1 MSKDRDDERNT
12 GMPGEET
19 FSLEEILAE
28 FGGGAAKPRWKE
40 DTIPFP
46 VTPRSQRTAPSP
58 AGPPGPGKVVSFP
71 SGRREDPPPVP
82 PPQPEPEEPPED
94 GDKVL
99 EFPGEEGPASD
110 NPIAE
115 GLNRLFQK
123 ADDYAG
129 HMFEEEGKEDDEEVR
144 RAEEYIPGTDE
155 EEPEEPSR
163 FELWLDRHLG
173 SEKAAS
179 FFITVAV
186 VLGIV
191 FSVGLFILLPTA
203 LTVLVGL
210 AVPLPMW
217 LRNLLEGVVR
227 IVIFMGYLMLC
238 SHMKDIRRVFQ
249 YHGAEHKTI
258 FCYEHGLPLTVEN
271 VRIQPRHHPRCG
283 TSFLFVVIVVS
294 ILLSSVLF
302 SFVEVTNTF
311 ARMGLHLLL
320 LPVIVSLTYELNRV
334 VGRYD
339 NRLTRLVSAPGMWL
353 QNWTTF
359 EPDDSMIEVGIRA
372 FTLVLPEEKGK
383 DQW

>member
-1 MSKDRDDERNT
+1 MQEKQEEKQQNCARGSCSKGFKTMCGGQALIEGIMMRGPKKESVVVRRPDGGLEIQERELRFIRDRYPVLGWPLIRGVVN
-12 GMPGEET
+12 
-19 FSLEEILAE
+19 
-28 FGGGAAKPRWKE
+28 FGGSMYSGVKALMYSASF
-40 DTIPFP
+40 FP
-46 VTPRSQRTAPSP
+46 
-58 AGPPGPGKVVSFP
+58 
-71 SGRREDPPPVP
+71 E
-82 PPQPEPEEPPED
+82 
-94 GDKVL
+94 
-99 EFPGEEGPASD
+99 
-110 NPIAE
+110 
-115 GLNRLFQK
+115 
-123 ADDYAG
+123 
-129 HMFEEEGKEDDEEVR
+129 
-144 RAEEYIPGTDE
+144 DE

-186 VLGIV
+186 VLGIF

-203 LTVLVGL
+203 LTGLVGL

-238 SHMKDIRRVFQ
+238 SHMKDIHRVFQ

>member
-1 MSKDRDDERNT
+1 
-12 GMPGEET
+12 MPNET
-19 FSLEEILAE
+19 KQSCATAYKTMIGGQALIEGIMMLGPEKKAVVVRKPDGGLEEQVEERVLIKDKHPALGLPLLRGVFNFCSSLANGVKALMYSAS
-28 FGGGAAKPRWKE
+28 F
-40 DTIPFP
+40 FP
-46 VTPRSQRTAPSP
+46 
-58 AGPPGPGKVVSFP
+58 
-71 SGRREDPPPVP
+71 E
-82 PPQPEPEEPPED
+82 
-94 GDKVL
+94 
-99 EFPGEEGPASD
+99 
-110 NPIAE
+110 
-115 GLNRLFQK
+115 
-123 ADDYAG
+123 
-129 HMFEEEGKEDDEEVR
+129 
-144 RAEEYIPGTDE
+144 DE

-203 LTVLVGL
+203 LTGLVGL

-311 ARMGLHLLL
+311 ARMGLHLLM